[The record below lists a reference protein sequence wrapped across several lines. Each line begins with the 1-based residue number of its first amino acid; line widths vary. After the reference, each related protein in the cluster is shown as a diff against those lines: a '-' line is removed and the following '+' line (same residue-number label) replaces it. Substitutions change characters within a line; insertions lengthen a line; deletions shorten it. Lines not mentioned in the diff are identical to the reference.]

1 MPSKVIRAFRY
12 EPTKAELHVEFQSGR
27 RYVYQDVPE
36 EMYRA
41 MQAAFSKGVF
51 FNTNI
56 RDRFVFT
63 EAAE

>member
-1 MPSKVIRAFRY
+1 MPSKVIRSFRY

-36 EMYRA
+36 EMYHA
-41 MQAAFSKGVF
+41 MKAAFSKGAF

-63 EAAE
+63 EAVK